1 MQRVR
6 IELADLA
13 SADNLA
19 LAAWKAAR
27 GKRQRPEVRRFCAHF
42 DDSIARL
49 RRDILA
55 GVVPYGEYRSFLIH
69 DPKQRLIHAACFADR
84 VLHHAIMNLAGPV
97 FERTLVPSTYACRPG
112 LGVHRAIRQVQAEL
126 RRFAWFVKVDV
137 DAYFPSIDHAILER
151 LLARRFKGADFL
163 ALLGRIIAACPA
175 APRRG
180 LPIGSLTSQH
190 FANHY
195 LDGADRF
202 LLAHPLVRAHV
213 RYMDDILCWGDD
225 RQSVRQVAGELREWL
240 QRERHLTLKANVQ
253 INRSERGVSY
263 CGARVLRGSLRLTPR
278 KQARYRHGCQR
289 WEAAWLAGVIDEAAL
304 QRGYAAV
311 LAPTLHCDSLS
322 WRKRHLELHPSRYSE
337 Q

>member
-1 MQRVR
+1 MRFHVFTIEVR
-6 IELADLA
+6 DPGPGQDALNVFCAQHRLADVEKRFVDQGLNSYWTFCVA
-13 SADNLA
+13 TLDGEDSSRPAAERKRIDYREVLNEADFAVYADL
-19 LAAWKAAR
+19 R
-27 GKRQRPEVRRFCAHF
+27 G
-42 DDSIARL
+42 L
-49 RRDILA
+49 RRSLA
-55 GVVPYGEYRSFLIH
+55 EHEGVP
-69 DPKQRLIHAACFADR
+69 QFA
-84 VLHHAIMNLAGPV
+84 L
-97 FERTLVPSTYACRPG
+97 FT
-112 LGVHRAIRQVQAEL
+112 
-126 RRFAWFVKVDV
+126 
-137 DAYFPSIDHAILER
+137 YFPSIDHAILVR

-163 ALLGRIIAACPA
+163 ALLGRIIASCPA
-175 APRRG
+175 APGRG

-202 LLAHPLVRAHV
+202 LLAHPLVRAQV
-213 RYMDDILCWGDD
+213 RYMDDIICWGDD
-225 RQSVRQVAGELREWL
+225 RQSVRQVVGDLREWL

-278 KQARYRHGCQR
+278 KQARYRHGCRR
-289 WEAAWLAGVIDEAAL
+289 WEAAWLAGIIDEATL
-304 QRGYAAV
+304 QRAYAAV